1 MPYIA
6 NPLERYL
13 WRNPPSICYAEVP
26 VCLVCSVLEER
37 GSVALRLMLGL
48 FWSSCVNRKTE
59 WWESQRR
66 INICHHIL
74 GRGGF
79 IFNFDTKYRVTMYIR
94 RIISPDTDQPVLCV
108 SLFHFLNTFFL
119 SRRERNE
126 QSHCGFAF
134 ILIWKSCV
142 SVLLS
147 VFAFKI
153 WGNCFP
159 EQRVHCS
166 LQLYMQKVGAGSGGP
181 QKLPLLESLLTLQ
194 CSGA

>member
-1 MPYIA
+1 MKESTI
-6 NPLERYL
+6 NLLCR
-13 WRNPPSICYAEVP
+13 ST
-26 VCLVCSVLEER
+26 CLFGVQCAR
-37 GSVALRLMLGL
+37 GKGSVALRLMLGL

-166 LQLYMQKVGAGSGGP
+166 L
-181 QKLPLLESLLTLQ
+181 
-194 CSGA
+194 